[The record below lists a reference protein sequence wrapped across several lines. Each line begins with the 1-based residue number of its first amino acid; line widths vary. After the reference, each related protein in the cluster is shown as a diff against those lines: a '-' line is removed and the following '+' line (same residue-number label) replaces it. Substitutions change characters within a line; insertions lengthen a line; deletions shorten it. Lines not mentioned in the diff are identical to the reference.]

1 MTGSGKRSRN
11 PSTSSGYGV
20 RLGGYRSRRASE
32 GDEGGPG
39 GPGSRRGGGSRGGS
53 RHNSGGG
60 GGVSKPYRGRHS
72 DESNS
77 WVISSSYQ
85 VSVPLPLSALSQ
97 LVLVQEKIRLRQAA
111 AEVGRKN
118 PSGPRKRANSASD
131 KVVTV
136 TKVDKFE
143 VEQ

>member
-1 MTGSGKRSRN
+1 MDTKLRSQLDQFHSIEDFKVLYPPVSFTGGVPPSLITFCLCQEEMTGSGKRSRN

-39 GPGSRRGGGSRGGS
+39 GPGSLRGGGGSRGGS

-60 GGVSKPYRGRHS
+60 GPVKPYRGRHS

-85 VSVPLPLSALSQ
+85 VSVLLPPSALS
-97 LVLVQEKIRLRQAA
+97 
-111 AEVGRKN
+111 
-118 PSGPRKRANSASD
+118 
-131 KVVTV
+131 
-136 TKVDKFE
+136 
-143 VEQ
+143 

>member
-39 GPGSRRGGGSRGGS
+39 GPGSLRGGSRGGS
-53 RHNSGGG
+53 RHNS

-72 DESNS
+72 DESDS

-85 VSVPLPLSALSQ
+85 VSPLLLFF
-97 LVLVQEKIRLRQAA
+97 LL
-111 AEVGRKN
+111 
-118 PSGPRKRANSASD
+118 
-131 KVVTV
+131 
-136 TKVDKFE
+136 
-143 VEQ
+143 

>member
-39 GPGSRRGGGSRGGS
+39 GPGGPGSVRGGGSRGGS
-53 RHNSGGG
+53 RHNSGG
-60 GGVSKPYRGRHS
+60 VAKPYRGRHS
-72 DESNS
+72 DESDS

-85 VSVPLPLSALSQ
+85 VSVLPPTQGSLIASIGSGEAQ
-97 LVLVQEKIRLRQAA
+97 AETGRGGQEKPQW
-111 AEVGRKN
+111 
-118 PSGPRKRANSASD
+118 
-131 KVVTV
+131 
-136 TKVDKFE
+136 TKE
-143 VEQ
+143 ESQQCQ

>member
-39 GPGSRRGGGSRGGS
+39 GVRGGSRGGS
-53 RHNSGGG
+53 RHNSGGL
-60 GGVSKPYRGRHS
+60 SKPYRGRHS
-72 DESNS
+72 DHSEISDS

-85 VSVPLPLSALSQ
+85 VSVSTLPQLS
-97 LVLVQEKIRLRQAA
+97 
-111 AEVGRKN
+111 
-118 PSGPRKRANSASD
+118 
-131 KVVTV
+131 
-136 TKVDKFE
+136 
-143 VEQ
+143 